1 MLSLLRLNDVR
12 VVHLEPGPRCVC
24 SFGVRH
30 RAIIW
35 PHLCIIAWPLT
46 DHVGY
51 ESTAKAV
58 ARSTERPV
66 GKALLVALICCRVMW
81 WGTTGD
87 CEQVCRE
94 SKTPRT
100 YTR

>member
-1 MLSLLRLNDVR
+1 MVIMLAYPPVETGDV
-12 VVHLEPGPRCVC
+12 HEDP
-24 SFGVRH
+24 
-30 RAIIW
+30 
-35 PHLCIIAWPLT
+35 
-46 DHVGY
+46 VGY
-51 ESTAKAV
+51 ESTAKGV
-58 ARSTERPV
+58 ARGTERPM
-66 GKALLVALICCRVMW
+66 GKALLVAIICCRVMW